1 MPEQYFPSPLHSEAA
16 LAIALVTVGF
26 IVFWAVATNTLVV
39 PWLTGRLG
47 EDQAQEGKIYLQRF
61 VGICCYG
68 IVPALV
74 FFAGTGRRGPDFGL
88 AWQWTLPDSRWT
100 LGLSAVAV
108 FLSYLGARKPE
119 SLAMYP
125 EIRRPVW
132 GQRTL
137 IFSALSWAA
146 YLFAYELTFRGFLLF
161 SCERAFGAGAAIAVN
176 TAIYAL
182 VHVPKRMTEGVGAI
196 VLGLVLCF
204 VTLQTGTIWVAFLV
218 HVALALSNEWFSLR
232 LNPNIRYA
240 GVS

>member
-16 LAIALVTVGF
+16 LAIALVTLGF
-26 IVFWAVATNTLVV
+26 IVFWAVVTNALVV

-47 EDQAQEGKIYLQRF
+47 EEQAQEDKIYLQRF
-61 VGICCYG
+61 VGVCCYG
-68 IVPALV
+68 IIPALV
-74 FFAGTGRRGPDFGL
+74 FFTGTGRRGADFGL
-88 AWQWTLPDSRWT
+88 AWQWTLPDLWWT

-108 FLSYLGARKPE
+108 FLSYQGARKPE
-119 SLAMYP
+119 SLTMYP

-161 SCERAFGAGAAIAVN
+161 SCERAFGAGAAIAIN

-218 HVALALSNEWFSLR
+218 HVALSLSNEWFSLR
-232 LNPNIRYA
+232 LNPNIRY
-240 GVS
+240 VP

>member
-1 MPEQYFPSPLHSEAA
+1 MFDHYFPSILHFDAA
-16 LAIALVTVGF
+16 LAITLVTLGF
-26 IVFWAVATNTLVV
+26 IVFWAVVNNVFLVSRM
-39 PWLTGRLG
+39 TDRLG
-47 EDQAQEGKIYLQRF
+47 AEQAQESKIYLQRL
-61 VGICCYG
+61 VGVIGYG
-68 IVPALV
+68 IIPALI
-74 FFAGTGRRGPDFGL
+74 FFAGLGYKGSDFGL
-88 AWQWTLPDSRWT
+88 SWQWTLTDLWWT

-108 FLSYLGARKPE
+108 FLSYLGARKTE

-137 IFSALSWAA
+137 VFSALSWTA

-218 HVALALSNEWFSLR
+218 HVALSLSNEWFSLR
-232 LNPNIRYA
+232 LNPNIRYLP
-240 GVS
+240 